1 MMEWMFFLFLFINVY
16 NFIGYP
22 VCLMIIGLIKRDKSI
37 NLDEEGFTPFV
48 SIVLSVYNE
57 KDVIE
62 KKIDNFLDLDYPEDF
77 LELIIVSDGSTDNTE
92 NLVKSFNSERI
103 KLLVQER
110 RSGKTMALNR
120 GVKIARGEIVA
131 FTDANSMFDR
141 CAIRKIVRRFK
152 DPLIGLVTGM
162 IIYFEFDGKK
172 REAISGSYQRYEEM
186 LKRNESKIASVV
198 GADGAIY
205 AIRRELYEP
214 LRPEYINDFTH
225 PIQVVLKGY
234 RAVLDSEAICREEV
248 ESSDAGEYKRQIRMI
263 SQAFFVYIAYIVKLI
278 INKKWLYAWE
288 LTSHKA
294 MRWLTLIWMAGL
306 FLTNIMLLNA
316 GLLFQ
321 SFFIIQIIFFFVT
334 ILSAF
339 SNIKILNFLYQFVLV
354 HFAAIMGIYSF
365 LHGKTFVTWEPRK
378 D

>member
-1 MMEWMFFLFLFINVY
+1 MEWMFFFFLFINVY

-22 VCLMIIGLIKRDKSI
+22 ICLMIIGLIKGDKSI
-37 NLDEEGFTPFV
+37 NLDEESFTPFV
-48 SIVLSVYNE
+48 SIILSVYNE
-57 KDVIE
+57 EGVIE
-62 KKIDNFLDLDYPEDF
+62 KKIENFLDLDYPETL
-77 LELIIVSDGSTDNTE
+77 LEFIIVSDGSTDSTE

-103 KLLVQER
+103 KLFVQER
-110 RSGKTMALNR
+110 RSGKTMALNE
-120 GVKIARGEIVA
+120 GVKIARGKILA
-131 FTDANSMFDR
+131 FTDANSMFDEY
-141 CAIRKIVRRFK
+141 AIKKMVRWFR
-152 DPLIGLVTGM
+152 DPLIGLVTGK

-186 LKRNESKIASVV
+186 LRKNESKIASVV

-205 AIRRELYEP
+205 AIRKELYEP
-214 LRPEYINDFTH
+214 LKAEYINDFTH

-234 RAVLDSEAICREEV
+234 RAVLDSEVTCREEV

-263 SQAFFVYIAYIVKLI
+263 SQAFLVYISYVGKLI

-294 MRWLTLIWMAGL
+294 MRWLTLIWMVGL
-306 FLTNIMLLNA
+306 FLTNIMLLYA
-316 GLLFQ
+316 GLFFQ
-321 SFFIIQIIFFFVT
+321 SFFIIQIIFFSL
-334 ILSAF
+334 IIISAF